1 MKKTAKKIV
10 AGTVGAAGLFL
21 ASAATAVNADSIHH
35 VVKNDTVWAL
45 SQKFGVS
52 IKSIEQL
59 NHIDQNTN
67 MIYVGQDLQIPNKD
81 AQAPKNNTHTYT
93 VQSGDSLWAIAQK
106 FNTSV
111 GHLKQLN
118 GLTSNLIYVG
128 QTLKVDGQAVAQ
140 PAKAATPAP
149 AKTVAQPVQQ
159 QAPVA
164 KASVASTTQKAAP
177 VQQAQQPS
185 AQSTVKST
193 PAVQSTVKQAP
204 VVSSVSSQ
212 APALSATQIQ
222 PATSSV
228 ATSKVAPAVTSSSAT
243 TVSSSQAP
251 VSSSA
256 SSASVSSSSAS
267 QQTVASS
274 SSSQTSVASSV
285 SSAAPAS
292 SVSSQSSSKQSS
304 SKQAVIAANHTTAT
318 VKSGDSLYAIA
329 QEYGVS
335 VASLREANPN
345 LGNSLTVGQSLIINN
360 PTKNPAAASSSSQ
373 QAQASSASSQ
383 QQAPQA
389 REAAAPQARTAN
401 NQQAA
406 QSNNNQQQ
414 NNNNNNQAAQVSS
427 QAQQSSTTRTGSG
440 NNVVS
445 YAESFIGVPYVYG
458 GTTPSGFDC
467 SGFVQYVYNHFGK
480 SLPRTTTQQENC
492 GTQIP
497 VSQAQPGDLY
507 FWGNKGSAY
516 HVAICVGNGKY
527 IAAPEPGQSVSIG
540 STQYFQPSFAVRL

>member
-21 ASAATAVNADSIHH
+21 ASAATAVNADSVHH
-35 VVKNDTVWAL
+35 VVKNDTVWDL

-67 MIYVGQDLQIPNKD
+67 MIYVGQDLQIPNKNT
-81 AQAPKNNTHTYT
+81 QTPKNNTHTYT

-111 GHLKQLN
+111 DHLKQLN

-128 QTLKVDGQAVAQ
+128 QTLNVDGQAVAQ
-140 PAKAATPAP
+140 PVKAATPAP
-149 AKTVAQPVQQ
+149 TKTVAQPVQQ

-164 KASVASTTQKAAP
+164 KTSVASSTQKVTS

-204 VVSSVSSQ
+204 VASTVSSA
-212 APALSATQIQ
+212 APASSATQAQ
-222 PATSSV
+222 PVTSSV

-251 VSSSA
+251 ISSSA
-256 SSASVSSSSAS
+256 STSVSSSSSS

-274 SSSQTSVASSV
+274 SSSQTSVASSAA

-292 SVSSQSSSKQSS
+292 TVNSQSS

-318 VKSGDSLYAIA
+318 VKSGDSLYTIA

-345 LGNSLTVGQSLIINN
+345 LGNSLTVGQSIIVNN
-360 PTKNPAAASSSSQ
+360 PSKDPAAASSQ
-373 QAQASSASSQ
+373 QTQASSASSQ
-383 QQAPQA
+383 QQAQ
-389 REAAAPQARTAN
+389 TANN

-414 NNNNNNQAAQVSS
+414 NNNNQAAKASS

-440 NNVVS
+440 SNVVS
-445 YAESFIGVPYVYG
+445 FAESLIGVPYVYG

-467 SGFVQYVYNHFGK
+467 SGFVQYVYSHFGVN
-480 SLPRTTTQQENC
+480 LPRTTTQQENC

-507 FWGNKGSAY
+507 FWGDKGSAY
-516 HVAICVGNGKY
+516 HVAICIGNGQY

>member
-21 ASAATAVNADSIHH
+21 ASAATAVNADSVHR

-111 GHLKQLN
+111 DHLKQLN

-128 QTLKVDGQAVAQ
+128 QTLKVDGQASAQ

-177 VQQAQQPS
+177 VQQPS
-185 AQSTVKST
+185 VQSTVKST
-193 PAVQSTVKQAP
+193 PAVQSTVKQTP
-204 VVSSVSSQ
+204 VASSVSSA
-212 APALSATQIQ
+212 APASSATQAQ

-228 ATSKVAPAVTSSSAT
+228 ATSKVAPAVSSSSAT

-292 SVSSQSSSKQSS
+292 SVSSQSSSKQ
-304 SKQAVIAANHTTAT
+304 AVIAANHTTAT

-345 LGNSLTVGQSLIINN
+345 LGNSLTVGQSLIVNN
-360 PTKNPAAASSSSQ
+360 PTKNPAAASSSLQ

-389 REAAAPQARTAN
+389 REAAAPQTRTANN

-406 QSNNNQQQ
+406 QNNNQQQ
-414 NNNNNNQAAQVSS
+414 NNNNNQAAQANSK
-427 QAQQSSTTRTGSG
+427 AQQSSTTRTGSG

-467 SGFVQYVYNHFGK
+467 SGFVQYVYNHFGV
-480 SLPRTTTQQENC
+480 SLPRTTTQQENY

>member
-21 ASAATAVNADSIHH
+21 ASAATAVNADSVHH
-35 VVKNDTVWAL
+35 VVKNDTVWSL

-111 GHLKQLN
+111 DHLKQLN

-128 QTLKVDGQAVAQ
+128 QTLKIDGQAAAQ

-149 AKTVAQPVQQ
+149 AKTVTQPVQQ
-159 QAPVA
+159 QVPVA

-185 AQSTVKST
+185 VQSTVKST
-193 PAVQSTVKQAP
+193 PAVQSTVKQTP
-204 VVSSVSSQ
+204 VASSVSSA
-212 APALSATQIQ
+212 APASSATQAQ

-228 ATSKVAPAVTSSSAT
+228 ATSKVAPAVSSSSAT

-292 SVSSQSSSKQSS
+292 SVSSQSSSKQP
-304 SKQAVIAANHTTAT
+304 VIAANHTTAT

-345 LGNSLTVGQSLIINN
+345 LGNSLTVGQSLIVNN
-360 PTKNPAAASSSSQ
+360 PTKNPAAASSSLQ

-383 QQAPQA
+383 QQAPQV

-401 NQQAA
+401 NNQQAA
-406 QSNNNQQQ
+406 QNNNQQQ
-414 NNNNNNQAAQVSS
+414 NNNNNQAAQANSK
-427 QAQQSSTTRTGSG
+427 AQQSSTTRTGSG

-467 SGFVQYVYNHFGK
+467 SGFVQYVYNHFGV
-480 SLPRTTTQQENC
+480 SLPRTTTQQENY

>member
-21 ASAATAVNADSIHH
+21 ASAATAVNADSIHR

-111 GHLKQLN
+111 DHLKQLN

-256 SSASVSSSSAS
+256 SSASVSSSSTS

-345 LGNSLTVGQSLIINN
+345 LGNSLTVGQSLIVNN

>member
-111 GHLKQLN
+111 DHLKQLN

-128 QTLKVDGQAVAQ
+128 QTLKVDGQASAQ

-164 KASVASTTQKAAP
+164 KASVASATQKAAP

-185 AQSTVKST
+185 VQSTVKST
-193 PAVQSTVKQAP
+193 PAVQSTVKQTP
-204 VVSSVSSQ
+204 VASSVSSA
-212 APALSATQIQ
+212 APASSATQAQ

-251 VSSSA
+251 ASSSA

-267 QQTVASS
+267 QQTVVSS

-292 SVSSQSSSKQSS
+292 SVSSQSS

>member
-21 ASAATAVNADSIHH
+21 ASAATAVNADSVHH

-111 GHLKQLN
+111 DHLKQLN

-159 QAPVA
+159 QAPVT

-204 VVSSVSSQ
+204 VVSSVSS
-212 APALSATQIQ
+212 ATPASSATQAQ

-228 ATSKVAPAVTSSSAT
+228 ATSKVAPAV
-243 TVSSSQAP
+243 SSSQAP
-251 VSSSA
+251 VSSFA

-274 SSSQTSVASSV
+274 SSSQTSIASSV

-292 SVSSQSSSKQSS
+292 SVSSQSS

-335 VASLREANPN
+335 VASLREANPS

-360 PTKNPAAASSSSQ
+360 PTKNPAAAASSSSQ

-383 QQAPQA
+383 Q
-389 REAAAPQARTAN
+389 QARTAN

-414 NNNNNNQAAQVSS
+414 NNNNQAAQASS

-497 VSQAQPGDLY
+497 VNQAQPGDLY

>member
-111 GHLKQLN
+111 DHLKQLN

-128 QTLKVDGQAVAQ
+128 QTLKVDGQAIAQ

-177 VQQAQQPS
+177 G
-185 AQSTVKST
+185 QSV
-193 PAVQSTVKQAP
+193 
-204 VVSSVSSQ
+204 
-212 APALSATQIQ
+212 
-222 PATSSV
+222 TSSV
-228 ATSKVAPAVTSSSAT
+228 ATSKVAPAVTSSSVT
-243 TVSSSQAP
+243 SSSSSSQQ
-251 VSSSA
+251 S
-256 SSASVSSSSAS
+256 
-267 QQTVASS
+267 VASS
-274 SSSQTSVASSV
+274 SSSQSSVASSV

-292 SVSSQSSSKQSS
+292 SVSSQSSSKQ
-304 SKQAVIAANHTTAT
+304 AVIAANHVTYT
-318 VKSGDSLYAIA
+318 VKSGDTLYIIA
-329 QEYGVS
+329 QKYGVS

-345 LGNSLTVGQSLIINN
+345 LGNSLVVGQSIIVNN

-373 QAQASSASSQ
+373 QAQASSSSQ
-383 QQAPQA
+383 QQSSQV
-389 REAAAPQARTAN
+389 RTDN
-401 NQQAA
+401 NQSNQQTA
-406 QSNNNQQQ
+406 QNNNQQQ
-414 NNNNNNQAAQVSS
+414 NNNNNQAAKTSS
-427 QAQQSSTTRTGSG
+427 QAQPASTTRTGSG

-445 YAESFIGVPYVYG
+445 FAESLIGVPYVYG

-467 SGFVQYVYNHFGK
+467 SGFVQYVYSHFGVN
-480 SLPRTTTQQENC
+480 LPRTTTQQENC

-507 FWGNKGSAY
+507 FWGPKGSTY

>member
-21 ASAATAVNADSIHH
+21 ASAATAVNADSVHH

-111 GHLKQLN
+111 DHLKQLN

-128 QTLKVDGQAVAQ
+128 QTLNVDGQAVAQ

-164 KASVASTTQKAAP
+164 KVSVTSSTQKAAP
-177 VQQAQQPS
+177 VAS
-185 AQSTVKST
+185 
-193 PAVQSTVKQAP
+193 
-204 VVSSVSSQ
+204 
-212 APALSATQIQ
+212 SATQVQ
-222 PATSSV
+222 PSSV

-256 SSASVSSSSAS
+256 STSVSSSSSS
-267 QQTVASS
+267 QQTFTSS
-274 SSSQTSVASSV
+274 SNSQASVASSV

-292 SVSSQSSSKQSS
+292 TVSSQSS
-304 SKQAVIAANHTTAT
+304 SKQAVIAANHITVT
-318 VKSGDSLYAIA
+318 VKTGDSLYTIA

-345 LGNSLTVGQSLIINN
+345 LGNSLTVGQKIIVNN

-383 QQAPQA
+383 QAVPAPQT
-389 REAAAPQARTAN
+389 QTAN
-401 NQQAA
+401 NNNHQVA

-414 NNNNNNQAAQVSS
+414 NNNNNQAAQASS
-427 QAQQSSTTRTGSG
+427 QTQQSSTTRTGSG

-445 YAESFIGVPYVYG
+445 FAESLIGVPYVYG

-467 SGFVQYVYNHFGK
+467 SGFVQYVYSHFGIN
-480 SLPRTTTQQENC
+480 LPRTTTQQENC

-516 HVAICVGNGKY
+516 HVAICIGNGQY

>member
-21 ASAATAVNADSIHH
+21 ASAATAVNADSVHR

-106 FNTSV
+106 FNTNV
-111 GHLKQLN
+111 DHLKQLN

-128 QTLKVDGQAVAQ
+128 QTLKVDGQASAQ

-159 QAPVA
+159 QAPVT
-164 KASVASTTQKAAP
+164 KASVASSTQKAAP

-185 AQSTVKST
+185 VQSTVKST
-193 PAVQSTVKQAP
+193 PAVQSTVKQTP
-204 VVSSVSSQ
+204 VASSVSSA
-212 APALSATQIQ
+212 APASSATQAQ

-228 ATSKVAPAVTSSSAT
+228 ATSKVAPAVSSSSAT

-256 SSASVSSSSAS
+256 SSASVSSSSTS

-292 SVSSQSSSKQSS
+292 SVSSQSSSKQ
-304 SKQAVIAANHTTAT
+304 AVIAANHTTAT
-318 VKSGDSLYAIA
+318 VKSGDSLYTIA

-345 LGNSLTVGQSLIINN
+345 LGNSLIVGQSLIVNN

-401 NQQAA
+401 SQQAA

-414 NNNNNNQAAQVSS
+414 NNNNQAAQASS

>member
-21 ASAATAVNADSIHH
+21 ASAATAVNADSVHR

-111 GHLKQLN
+111 DHLKQLN

-128 QTLKVDGQAVAQ
+128 QTLKVDGQASAQ

-164 KASVASTTQKAAP
+164 KASVASSTQKAAP
-177 VQQAQQPS
+177 VQQPS
-185 AQSTVKST
+185 VQSTVKST
-193 PAVQSTVKQAP
+193 PAVQSTVKQTP
-204 VVSSVSSQ
+204 VASSVSSA
-212 APALSATQIQ
+212 APASSATQAQ

-228 ATSKVAPAVTSSSAT
+228 ATSKVAPAVSSSSAT

-251 VSSSA
+251 VSSST

-292 SVSSQSSSKQSS
+292 SVSSQSSSKQP
-304 SKQAVIAANHTTAT
+304 VIAANHTTAT

-345 LGNSLTVGQSLIINN
+345 LGNSLTVGQSLIVNN

-389 REAAAPQARTAN
+389 RTAN

-414 NNNNNNQAAQVSS
+414 NNNNQTAQASS

-458 GTTPSGFDC
+458 EQLQAVSTAQVSFNMCTTTLARAYHGQQRNKKI
-467 SGFVQYVYNHFGK
+467 VVLK
-480 SLPRTTTQQENC
+480 SL
-492 GTQIP
+492 
-497 VSQAQPGDLY
+497 
-507 FWGNKGSAY
+507 
-516 HVAICVGNGKY
+516 
-527 IAAPEPGQSVSIG
+527 
-540 STQYFQPSFAVRL
+540 

>member
-21 ASAATAVNADSIHH
+21 ASAATAVNADSIHR

-111 GHLKQLN
+111 DHLKQLN

-128 QTLKVDGQAVAQ
+128 QTLKVDGQAIAQ

-164 KASVASTTQKAAP
+164 KASVASSTQKAAP
-177 VQQAQQPS
+177 VQQPS
-185 AQSTVKST
+185 VQSTVKST
-193 PAVQSTVKQAP
+193 PAVQSTVKQTP
-204 VVSSVSSQ
+204 VASSVSSA
-212 APALSATQIQ
+212 APASSATQAQ

-228 ATSKVAPAVTSSSAT
+228 ATSKVAPAVSSSSAT

-256 SSASVSSSSAS
+256 SSASVSSSSTS

-292 SVSSQSSSKQSS
+292 SVSSQSSSKQP
-304 SKQAVIAANHTTAT
+304 VIAANHTTAT

-345 LGNSLTVGQSLIINN
+345 LGNSLTVGQSLIVNN

-414 NNNNNNQAAQVSS
+414 NNNNQAAQASS

>member
-21 ASAATAVNADSIHH
+21 ASAATAVNADSVHH

-67 MIYVGQDLQIPNKD
+67 MIYVGQDLQIPNKGT
-81 AQAPKNNTHTYT
+81 QTPKNNTHTYT

-111 GHLKQLN
+111 DHLKQLN

-140 PAKAATPAP
+140 PAKTTTPAP
-149 AKTVAQPVQQ
+149 TKAVAQPVQQ

-164 KASVASTTQKAAP
+164 EASVTSSTQKAAP
-177 VQQAQQPS
+177 VQQPS
-185 AQSTVKST
+185 AQSMVKST

-204 VVSSVSSQ
+204 VVSSVSSTTQ
-212 APALSATQIQ
+212 AQ

-251 VSSSA
+251 TSSSA
-256 SSASVSSSSAS
+256 STSVSSSSSS
-267 QQTVASS
+267 QQTVVSS
-274 SSSQTSVASSV
+274 SSSQTSVASSAV
-285 SSAAPAS
+285 SSAAQAS
-292 SVSSQSSSKQSS
+292 SVSSQSS

-318 VKSGDSLYAIA
+318 VKSGDSLYSIA

-345 LGNSLTVGQSLIINN
+345 LGNSLTVGQSLIVNN

-373 QAQASSASSQ
+373 QAQASSVNSQ
-383 QQAPQA
+383 QA
-389 REAAAPQARTAN
+389 AN
-401 NQQAA
+401 NQQTA
-406 QSNNNQQQ
+406 QNNNQQQ
-414 NNNNNNQAAQVSS
+414 NNSNNQAAQASS
-427 QAQQSSTTRTGSG
+427 QSQQSSATRTGSG

-445 YAESFIGVPYVYG
+445 FAESLIGVPYVYG

-467 SGFVQYVYNHFGK
+467 SGFVQYVYSHFGVN
-480 SLPRTTTQQENC
+480 LPRTTTQQENC

-507 FWGNKGSAY
+507 FWGDKGSTY
-516 HVAICVGNGKY
+516 HVAICIGNGQY

>member
-111 GHLKQLN
+111 DHLKQLN

-128 QTLKVDGQAVAQ
+128 QTLKVDGQAIAQ

-414 NNNNNNQAAQVSS
+414 NNNNQAAQASS

>member
-21 ASAATAVNADSIHH
+21 ASAATAVNADSVHR

-111 GHLKQLN
+111 DHLKQLN

-128 QTLKVDGQAVAQ
+128 QTLKVDGQASAQ

-164 KASVASTTQKAAP
+164 KASVASSTQKAAP
-177 VQQAQQPS
+177 VQQPS
-185 AQSTVKST
+185 VQSTVKST
-193 PAVQSTVKQAP
+193 PAVQSTVKQTP
-204 VVSSVSSQ
+204 VASSVSSA
-212 APALSATQIQ
+212 APASSATQAQ

-228 ATSKVAPAVTSSSAT
+228 ATSKVAPAVSSSSAT

-274 SSSQTSVASSV
+274 V

-292 SVSSQSSSKQSS
+292 SVSSQSSSKQP
-304 SKQAVIAANHTTAT
+304 VIAANHTTAT

-345 LGNSLTVGQSLIINN
+345 LGNSLTVGQSLIVNN

-389 REAAAPQARTAN
+389 RTAN

-414 NNNNNNQAAQVSS
+414 NNNNQAAQASS

-480 SLPRTTTQQENC
+480 SLPRTTTQQENY

>member
-21 ASAATAVNADSIHH
+21 ASAATAVNADSVHR

-111 GHLKQLN
+111 DHLKQLN

-128 QTLKVDGQAVAQ
+128 QTLKVDGQASAQ

-149 AKTVAQPVQQ
+149 AKAVAQPVQQ

-164 KASVASTTQKAAP
+164 KASVASSTQKAAP
-177 VQQAQQPS
+177 VQQPS
-185 AQSTVKST
+185 VQSTVKST
-193 PAVQSTVKQAP
+193 PAVQSTVKQTP
-204 VVSSVSSQ
+204 VASSVSSA
-212 APALSATQIQ
+212 APASSATQAQ

-414 NNNNNNQAAQVSS
+414 NNNNQAAQASS

>member
-21 ASAATAVNADSIHH
+21 ASAATAVNADSVHH
-35 VVKNDTVWAL
+35 VVKNDTVWDL

-67 MIYVGQDLQIPNKD
+67 MIYVGQDLQIPNED
-81 AQAPKNNTHTYT
+81 TQTPKNNTHTYT

-111 GHLKQLN
+111 DHLKQLN

-128 QTLKVDGQAVAQ
+128 QTLNVDGQAVAQ
-140 PAKAATPAP
+140 PVKAATPAP
-149 AKTVAQPVQQ
+149 TKTVAQPVQQ

-164 KASVASTTQKAAP
+164 KTSVASSTQKVTS

-204 VVSSVSSQ
+204 VVSTVSSA
-212 APALSATQIQ
+212 APASSATQAQ

-228 ATSKVAPAVTSSSAT
+228 ATSKVSPAVTNSSVT

-251 VSSSA
+251 ISSSA
-256 SSASVSSSSAS
+256 STSVSSSSSS

-274 SSSQTSVASSV
+274 SSSQTSVASSAV

-292 SVSSQSSSKQSS
+292 TVNSQSS

-318 VKSGDSLYAIA
+318 VKSGDSLYTIA

-345 LGNSLTVGQSLIINN
+345 LGNSLTVGQSIIVNN
-360 PTKNPAAASSSSQ
+360 PSKNPAAASSQ
-373 QAQASSASSQ
+373 QTQASSASSQ
-383 QQAPQA
+383 QAQPSVAN
-389 REAAAPQARTAN
+389 N

-406 QSNNNQQQ
+406 QNNNNQQQ
-414 NNNNNNQAAQVSS
+414 NGNNQAAQASS

-440 NNVVS
+440 SNVVS
-445 YAESFIGVPYVYG
+445 FAESLIGVPYVYG

-467 SGFVQYVYNHFGK
+467 SGFVQYVYSHFGVN
-480 SLPRTTTQQENC
+480 LPRTTTQQENC

-507 FWGNKGSAY
+507 FWGDKGSTY
-516 HVAICVGNGKY
+516 HVAICIGNGQY

>member
-21 ASAATAVNADSIHH
+21 ASAATAVNADSVHR

-292 SVSSQSSSKQSS
+292 SVSSQSSSKQ
-304 SKQAVIAANHTTAT
+304 AVIAANHTTAT

>member
-21 ASAATAVNADSIHH
+21 ASAATAVNADSVHR

-111 GHLKQLN
+111 DHLKQLN

-128 QTLKVDGQAVAQ
+128 QTLKVDGQASAQ

-164 KASVASTTQKAAP
+164 NASVASSTQKAAP
-177 VQQAQQPS
+177 VQQPS
-185 AQSTVKST
+185 VQSTVKST
-193 PAVQSTVKQAP
+193 PAVQSTVKQTP
-204 VVSSVSSQ
+204 VASSVSS
-212 APALSATQIQ
+212 ATPASSATQAQ

-292 SVSSQSSSKQSS
+292 SVSSQSS

-383 QQAPQA
+383 QQ
-389 REAAAPQARTAN
+389 APQARTAN

-480 SLPRTTTQQENC
+480 SLPRTTTQQENY

>member
-21 ASAATAVNADSIHH
+21 ASAATAVNADSVHR

-111 GHLKQLN
+111 DHLKQLN

-128 QTLKVDGQAVAQ
+128 QTLKVDGQASAQ

-164 KASVASTTQKAAP
+164 KASVASATQKAAP

-185 AQSTVKST
+185 VQSTVKST
-193 PAVQSTVKQAP
+193 PAVQSTVKQTP
-204 VVSSVSSQ
+204 VASSVSSA
-212 APALSATQIQ
+212 APASSATQAQ

-228 ATSKVAPAVTSSSAT
+228 ATSKVAPAVSSSSAT

-251 VSSSA
+251 ASSSA

-267 QQTVASS
+267 QQTVVSS

-292 SVSSQSSSKQSS
+292 SVSSQSSSKQP
-304 SKQAVIAANHTTAT
+304 VIAANHTTAT
-318 VKSGDSLYAIA
+318 VKSGDSLYTIA

-345 LGNSLTVGQSLIINN
+345 LGNSLIVGQSLIVNN

-414 NNNNNNQAAQVSS
+414 NNNNQAAQASS

>member
-21 ASAATAVNADSIHH
+21 ASAATAVNADSVHR

-111 GHLKQLN
+111 DHLKQLN

-128 QTLKVDGQAVAQ
+128 QTLKVDGQASAQ

-164 KASVASTTQKAAP
+164 KASVASATQKAAP

-185 AQSTVKST
+185 VQSTVKST
-193 PAVQSTVKQAP
+193 PAVQSTVKQTP
-204 VVSSVSSQ
+204 VASSVSFA
-212 APALSATQIQ
+212 APASSATQAQ

-228 ATSKVAPAVTSSSAT
+228 ATSKVAPAVSSSSAT

-251 VSSSA
+251 ASSSA

-267 QQTVASS
+267 QQTVVSS

-292 SVSSQSSSKQSS
+292 SVSSQSSSKQP
-304 SKQAVIAANHTTAT
+304 VIAANHTTAT
-318 VKSGDSLYAIA
+318 VKSGDSLYTIA

-345 LGNSLTVGQSLIINN
+345 LGNSLIVGQSLIVNN

>member
-21 ASAATAVNADSIHH
+21 ASAATAVNADSVHH

-140 PAKAATPAP
+140 PAKAETPAP

-212 APALSATQIQ
+212 APALFATQIQ

-292 SVSSQSSSKQSS
+292 SVSSQSS

>member
-21 ASAATAVNADSIHH
+21 ASAATAVNADSVHR

-67 MIYVGQDLQIPNKD
+67 LIYVGQDLQIPNKD

-111 GHLKQLN
+111 DHLKQLN

-128 QTLKVDGQAVAQ
+128 QTLKVDGQASAQ

-177 VQQAQQPS
+177 VQQPS
-185 AQSTVKST
+185 VQSTIKST
-193 PAVQSTVKQAP
+193 PAVQSTVKQTSVA
-204 VVSSVSSQ
+204 SSVSSA
-212 APALSATQIQ
+212 APASSATQAQ

-267 QQTVASS
+267 QQAVASS

-292 SVSSQSSSKQSS
+292 SVSSQSSSKQ
-304 SKQAVIAANHTTAT
+304 AVIAANHVTYT
-318 VKSGDSLYAIA
+318 VKSGDTLYIIA
-329 QEYGVS
+329 QKYGVS

-345 LGNSLTVGQSLIINN
+345 LGNSLVVGQSIVVNN
-360 PTKNPAAASSSSQ
+360 PTKNPAVASSSSQ
-373 QAQASSASSQ
+373 QTQASSSSQ
-383 QQAPQA
+383 QQAS
-389 REAAAPQARTAN
+389 QARTN
-401 NQQAA
+401 NNNQSNQQAA
-406 QSNNNQQQ
+406 QSNNQQQ
-414 NNNNNNQAAQVSS
+414 NNNNQAAQASS

-440 NNVVS
+440 SNVVS
-445 YAESFIGVPYVYG
+445 FAESLIGVPYVYG

-467 SGFVQYVYNHFGK
+467 SGFVQYVYSHFGVN
-480 SLPRTTTQQENC
+480 LPRTTTQQENC

-516 HVAICVGNGKY
+516 HVAICIGNGKY

>member
-21 ASAATAVNADSIHH
+21 ASAATAVNADSVHR

-81 AQAPKNNTHTYT
+81 TQAPKNNTHTYT

-111 GHLKQLN
+111 DHLKQLN

-128 QTLKVDGQAVAQ
+128 QTLKVDGQAAAQ

-164 KASVASTTQKAAP
+164 KASVASTTQEAAP

-185 AQSTVKST
+185 VQSTVKSA
-193 PAVQSTVKQAP
+193 PAVQSTVKAQAP
-204 VVSSVSSQ
+204 VASAPASSV
-212 APALSATQIQ
+212 AQ
-222 PATSSV
+222 PTSSV

-243 TVSSSQAP
+243 S
-251 VSSSA
+251 
-256 SSASVSSSSAS
+256 
-267 QQTVASS
+267 SS
-274 SSSQTSVASSV
+274 SSSQQTVTSSSSSQSSVASSV
-285 SSAAPAS
+285 SSVAPAS
-292 SVSSQSSSKQSS
+292 SVSSQSSSKQ
-304 SKQAVIAANHTTAT
+304 AVIAANHVTYT
-318 VKSGDSLYAIA
+318 VKSGDTLYIIA
-329 QEYGVS
+329 QKYGVS

-345 LGNSLTVGQSLIINN
+345 LGNSLVVGQNIIVNN

-373 QAQASSASSQ
+373 QTQASSSSQ
-383 QQAPQA
+383 QQAS
-389 REAAAPQARTAN
+389 QARTNN
-401 NQQAA
+401 NQSNQQTA
-406 QSNNNQQQ
+406 QNNNQQQ
-414 NNNNNNQAAQVSS
+414 NNNNNQAAKASS
-427 QAQQSSTTRTGSG
+427 QAQPASTTRTGSG

-445 YAESFIGVPYVYG
+445 YAESLIGVPYVYG

-467 SGFVQYVYNHFGK
+467 SGFVQYVYSHFGVN
-480 SLPRTTTQQENC
+480 LPRTTTQQENC

-516 HVAICVGNGKY
+516 HVAICIGNGKY

>member
-21 ASAATAVNADSIHH
+21 ASAATAVNADSVHH
-35 VVKNDTVWAL
+35 VVKNDTVWSL

-67 MIYVGQDLQIPNKD
+67 MIYVSQDLQIPNKD

-111 GHLKQLN
+111 DHLKQLN

-128 QTLKVDGQAVAQ
+128 QTLKVDGQATAQ
-140 PAKAATPAP
+140 SAKAVTPAP

-185 AQSTVKST
+185 VQSTVKST
-193 PAVQSTVKQAP
+193 PAVQSTVKQTP
-204 VVSSVSSQ
+204 VASSVSSA
-212 APALSATQIQ
+212 APASSATQTQ

-228 ATSKVAPAVTSSSAT
+228 ATSKVAPAVSSSSAT

-256 SSASVSSSSAS
+256 SSASVSSSSTS

-292 SVSSQSSSKQSS
+292 SVSSQSS

-345 LGNSLTVGQSLIINN
+345 LGNSLTVGQSLIVNN

-401 NQQAA
+401 NNQQAA
-406 QSNNNQQQ
+406 QNNNQQQ
-414 NNNNNNQAAQVSS
+414 NNNNNQAAQASS
-427 QAQQSSTTRTGSG
+427 KAQQSSTTRTGSG

-467 SGFVQYVYNHFGK
+467 SGFVQYVYNHFGV

-516 HVAICVGNGKY
+516 HVAICIGNGKY

>member
-21 ASAATAVNADSIHH
+21 ASAATTANADSVHH

-45 SQKFGVS
+45 SQKFGIS

-81 AQAPKNNTHTYT
+81 TQTPKNNTHTYT

-111 GHLKQLN
+111 DHLKQLN

-128 QTLKVDGQAVAQ
+128 QTLDVDGQAVAQ

-159 QAPVA
+159 QVPVA
-164 KASVASTTQKAAP
+164 KVSVASSTQKAAP
-177 VQQAQQPS
+177 VA
-185 AQSTVKST
+185 
-193 PAVQSTVKQAP
+193 
-204 VVSSVSSQ
+204 SSV
-212 APALSATQIQ
+212 TQVQ
-222 PATSSV
+222 PSSV

-251 VSSSA
+251 VSRTA
-256 SSASVSSSSAS
+256 STSVSSSSSS
-267 QQTVASS
+267 QQTVTSS
-274 SSSQTSVASSV
+274 SNSQASVTSSV
-285 SSAAPAS
+285 SSAALAS
-292 SVSSQSSSKQSS
+292 TVSSQSS
-304 SKQAVIAANHTTAT
+304 SKQAVIAANHITVT
-318 VKSGDSLYAIA
+318 VKTGDSLYTIA

-345 LGNSLTVGQSLIINN
+345 LGNSLTVGQKIIVNN

-383 QQAPQA
+383 QAVPAPQT
-389 REAAAPQARTAN
+389 QTAN
-401 NQQAA
+401 NNNHQVA

-414 NNNNNNQAAQVSS
+414 NNNNNQAAQASS
-427 QAQQSSTTRTGSG
+427 QTQQSSTTRTGSG

-445 YAESFIGVPYVYG
+445 FAESLIGVPYVYG

-467 SGFVQYVYNHFGK
+467 SGFVQYVYSHFGVN
-480 SLPRTTTQQENC
+480 LPRTTTQQENC

>member
-21 ASAATAVNADSIHH
+21 ASAATAVNADSVHR

-111 GHLKQLN
+111 DHLKQLN

-128 QTLKVDGQAVAQ
+128 QTLKVDGQASAQ

-149 AKTVAQPVQQ
+149 AKTVAQPVRQ

-164 KASVASTTQKAAP
+164 KASVASSTQKAAP
-177 VQQAQQPS
+177 VQ
-185 AQSTVKST
+185 
-193 PAVQSTVKQAP
+193 
-204 VVSSVSSQ
+204 SV
-212 APALSATQIQ
+212 
-222 PATSSV
+222 TSSV
-228 ATSKVAPAVTSSSAT
+228 ATSKVVPAVTSSSAT
-243 TVSSSQAP
+243 SSSSSSQQP
-251 VSSSA
+251 
-256 SSASVSSSSAS
+256 
-267 QQTVASS
+267 VASS
-274 SSSQTSVASSV
+274 SSSQSSVASSV
-285 SSAAPAS
+285 SS
-292 SVSSQSSSKQSS
+292 QSS
-304 SKQAVIAANHTTAT
+304 SKQAVIAANHVTYT
-318 VKSGDSLYAIA
+318 VKSGDTLYIIA
-329 QEYGVS
+329 QKYGVS

-345 LGNSLTVGQSLIINN
+345 LGNSLIVGQSIIVNN
-360 PTKNPAAASSSSQ
+360 PTKNPAAAASSSSQ
-373 QAQASSASSQ
+373 QAQASSSSQ
-383 QQAPQA
+383 QQPSQV
-389 REAAAPQARTAN
+389 RTNN
-401 NQQAA
+401 NQSNQQTA
-406 QSNNNQQQ
+406 QNNNQQQ
-414 NNNNNNQAAQVSS
+414 NNNNNQAVKASS
-427 QAQQSSTTRTGSG
+427 QAQPASTTRTGSG
-440 NNVVS
+440 SNVVS
-445 YAESFIGVPYVYG
+445 FAESLVGVPYVYG

-467 SGFVQYVYNHFGK
+467 SGFVQYVYSHFGVN
-480 SLPRTTTQQENC
+480 LPRTTTQQENC

-507 FWGNKGSAY
+507 FWGPKGATY

>member
-21 ASAATAVNADSIHH
+21 ASAATAVNADSVHR

-67 MIYVGQDLQIPNKD
+67 MIYVGQDLQIPNND
-81 AQAPKNNTHTYT
+81 AQAPKNNTRTYT

-111 GHLKQLN
+111 DHLKQLN
-118 GLTSNLIYVG
+118 GLISNLIYVG
-128 QTLKVDGQAVAQ
+128 QTLKVDGQAS
-140 PAKAATPAP
+140 
-149 AKTVAQPVQQ
+149 AQPVQQ

-177 VQQAQQPS
+177 VQQPS
-185 AQSTVKST
+185 VQSTVKGT
-193 PAVQSTVKQAP
+193 PAVQSTVKQTP
-204 VVSSVSSQ
+204 VASSVSSA
-212 APALSATQIQ
+212 APASSATQAQ
-222 PATSSV
+222 AATSSV
-228 ATSKVAPAVTSSSAT
+228 ATSRVAPAVSSSSAT

-292 SVSSQSSSKQSS
+292 SVSSQSSSKQP
-304 SKQAVIAANHTTAT
+304 VIAANHTTAT
-318 VKSGDSLYAIA
+318 VKSGDSLYSIA

-345 LGNSLTVGQSLIINN
+345 LANSLTVGQSLIVNN
-360 PTKNPAAASSSSQ
+360 PTKSPAAASSSSQ

-414 NNNNNNQAAQVSS
+414 NNNNQATQASS

>member
-21 ASAATAVNADSIHH
+21 ASAATAVNADSVHH
-35 VVKNDTVWAL
+35 VVKNDTVWDL

-67 MIYVGQDLQIPNKD
+67 MIYVGQDLQIPNKHT
-81 AQAPKNNTHTYT
+81 QTPKNNTHTYT

-111 GHLKQLN
+111 DHLKQLN

-128 QTLKVDGQAVAQ
+128 QTLNVDGQAVAQ
-140 PAKAATPAP
+140 PVKAATPAP
-149 AKTVAQPVQQ
+149 TKTVAQPVQQ

-164 KASVASTTQKAAP
+164 KTSVASSTQKVAS

-204 VVSSVSSQ
+204 VASTVSSA
-212 APALSATQIQ
+212 APASSATQAQ
-222 PATSSV
+222 PVTSSV

-251 VSSSA
+251 ISRTA
-256 SSASVSSSSAS
+256 STSVSSSSSS

-274 SSSQTSVASSV
+274 SSSQTSVASSAV

-292 SVSSQSSSKQSS
+292 TVNSQSS

-318 VKSGDSLYAIA
+318 VKSGDSLYTIA

-345 LGNSLTVGQSLIINN
+345 LGNSLTVGQSIIVNN
-360 PTKNPAAASSSSQ
+360 PSKDPAAASSQ
-373 QAQASSASSQ
+373 QTQASSASSQ
-383 QQAPQA
+383 QQAQ
-389 REAAAPQARTAN
+389 TANN

-414 NNNNNNQAAQVSS
+414 NNNNQAAKASS

-440 NNVVS
+440 SNVVS
-445 YAESFIGVPYVYG
+445 FAESLIGVPYVYG

-467 SGFVQYVYNHFGK
+467 SGFVQYVYSHFGVN
-480 SLPRTTTQQENC
+480 LPRTTTQQENC

-507 FWGNKGSAY
+507 FWGDKGSAY
-516 HVAICVGNGKY
+516 HVAICIGNGQY

>member
-21 ASAATAVNADSIHH
+21 ASAATAVNADSVHH

-267 QQTVASS
+267 QQTVVSS

-292 SVSSQSSSKQSS
+292 SVSSQSS

>member
-21 ASAATAVNADSIHH
+21 ASAATAVNADSVHR

-111 GHLKQLN
+111 DHLKQLN

-128 QTLKVDGQAVAQ
+128 QTLKVDGQASAQ

-159 QAPVA
+159 QAPVT
-164 KASVASTTQKAAP
+164 KASVASSTQKAAP

-185 AQSTVKST
+185 VQSTVKST
-193 PAVQSTVKQAP
+193 PAVQSTVKQTP
-204 VVSSVSSQ
+204 VASSVSSA
-212 APALSATQIQ
+212 APASSATQAQ

-228 ATSKVAPAVTSSSAT
+228 ATSKVAPAVSSSSAT

-267 QQTVASS
+267 QQTVVSS

-292 SVSSQSSSKQSS
+292 SVSSQSSSKQ
-304 SKQAVIAANHTTAT
+304 AVIAANHTTAT
-318 VKSGDSLYAIA
+318 VKSGDSLYTIA

-345 LGNSLTVGQSLIINN
+345 LGNSLIVGQSLIVNN

-401 NQQAA
+401 SQQAA

-414 NNNNNNQAAQVSS
+414 NNNNQAAQASS

>member
-21 ASAATAVNADSIHH
+21 ASAATAVNADSVHH

-111 GHLKQLN
+111 DHLKQLN

-185 AQSTVKST
+185 AQSTVKNT
-193 PAVQSTVKQAP
+193 LAVQSTVKQAP
-204 VVSSVSSQ
+204 VVSSVSSA
-212 APALSATQIQ
+212 APASSATQAQ

-228 ATSKVAPAVTSSSAT
+228 ATSKVAPAV
-243 TVSSSQAP
+243 SSSQAP

-256 SSASVSSSSAS
+256 PSASVSSSSAS

-274 SSSQTSVASSV
+274 SSSQTSIASSV

-292 SVSSQSSSKQSS
+292 SVSSQSSSKQ
-304 SKQAVIAANHTTAT
+304 AVIAANHITVT
-318 VKSGDSLYAIA
+318 VKTGDSLYTIA

-360 PTKNPAAASSSSQ
+360 PTKNPAASSSQ

-383 QQAPQA
+383 
-389 REAAAPQARTAN
+389 QARTAN

-414 NNNNNNQAAQVSS
+414 NNNNQAAQASS

>member
-21 ASAATAVNADSIHH
+21 ASAATAVNADSVHR

-111 GHLKQLN
+111 DHLKQLN

-128 QTLKVDGQAVAQ
+128 QTLKVDGQASAQ
-140 PAKAATPAP
+140 PVKAATPAP

-164 KASVASTTQKAAP
+164 KASVASSTQKAAP
-177 VQQAQQPS
+177 VQQPS
-185 AQSTVKST
+185 VQSTVKST
-193 PAVQSTVKQAP
+193 PAVQSTVKQTP
-204 VVSSVSSQ
+204 VASSVSSA
-212 APALSATQIQ
+212 APASSATQAQ

-228 ATSKVAPAVTSSSAT
+228 ATSKVAPAVSSSSAT

-292 SVSSQSSSKQSS
+292 SVSSQSSSKQP
-304 SKQAVIAANHTTAT
+304 VIAANHTTAT

-345 LGNSLTVGQSLIINN
+345 LGNSLTVGQSLIVNN

-383 QQAPQA
+383 QQAPQV

-401 NQQAA
+401 NNQQAA
-406 QSNNNQQQ
+406 QNNNQQQ
-414 NNNNNNQAAQVSS
+414 NNNNNQAAQANSK
-427 QAQQSSTTRTGSG
+427 AQQSSTTRTGSG

-467 SGFVQYVYNHFGK
+467 SGFVQYVYNHFGV
-480 SLPRTTTQQENC
+480 SLPRTTTQQENY

>member
-21 ASAATAVNADSIHH
+21 ASAATAVNADSVHR
-35 VVKNDTVWAL
+35 VVKDDTVWAL

-67 MIYVGQDLQIPNKD
+67 MIYVGQDLQIPNKG
-81 AQAPKNNTHTYT
+81 AQTPKNNTHTYT
-93 VQSGDSLWAIAQK
+93 VQSGDSLWAIAQE
-106 FNTSV
+106 FHTSV
-111 GHLKQLN
+111 DHLKQLN
-118 GLTSNLIYVG
+118 GLTSNLIRVG
-128 QTLKVDGQAVAQ
+128 QTLKVDGQAAAQ
-140 PAKAATPAP
+140 PVKAATPAP

-177 VQQAQQPS
+177 VQQPS
-185 AQSTVKST
+185 VQSTVKST
-193 PAVQSTVKQAP
+193 PAVQSTVKQTP
-204 VVSSVSSQ
+204 VASSVSSA
-212 APALSATQIQ
+212 APASSATQAQ
-222 PATSSV
+222 PST
-228 ATSKVAPAVTSSSAT
+228 
-243 TVSSSQAP
+243 
-251 VSSSA
+251 
-256 SSASVSSSSAS
+256 
-267 QQTVASS
+267 S
-274 SSSQTSVASSV
+274 SSSQVASSV

-292 SVSSQSSSKQSS
+292 SVSSQSSSKQPI
-304 SKQAVIAANHTTAT
+304 IAANHTTAT

-335 VASLREANPN
+335 VASLREATPN

>member
-10 AGTVGAAGLFL
+10 TGTVGAAGLFL
-21 ASAATAVNADSIHH
+21 ASAATAVNADSVHR

-67 MIYVGQDLQIPNKD
+67 LIYVGQDLQIPNKD

-111 GHLKQLN
+111 DHLKQLN

-128 QTLKVDGQAVAQ
+128 QTLKVDGQASAQ
-140 PAKAATPAP
+140 PVKATTPAP

-164 KASVASTTQKAAP
+164 KVSVASSTQKAAP
-177 VQQAQQPS
+177 VQQPS
-185 AQSTVKST
+185 VQSTVKGTPAAQSTVKQT
-193 PAVQSTVKQAP
+193 PVASAP
-204 VVSSVSSQ
+204 ASSV
-212 APALSATQIQ
+212 AQ
-222 PATSSV
+222 PTSSV

-243 TVSSSQAP
+243 
-251 VSSSA
+251 
-256 SSASVSSSSAS
+256 SSSSS
-267 QQTVASS
+267 SRQTVASS
-274 SSSQTSVASSV
+274 SSSQSSVASSV

-292 SVSSQSSSKQSS
+292 SVSSQSSSKQP
-304 SKQAVIAANHTTAT
+304 VIAANHTTAT

-345 LGNSLTVGQSLIINN
+345 LGNSLTVGQSLIVNN

-389 REAAAPQARTAN
+389 RTAN

-414 NNNNNNQAAQVSS
+414 NNNNQAAQASS